1 MLWFSRSHSS
11 ETDAILSALNS
22 TPSVQPI
29 RQPKGAVKQSVK
41 RSNAPSVPSSRF
53 DKRADTNMSPS
64 GSVAGNAAASLTY
77 DSSKAQPVI
86 QMSIK
91 GVSSS
96 RPVVSDWQ
104 VYKTA
109 TGVEYYYN
117 QRTRAT
123 TYEKPDELKS
133 EAERALKVVFFSLP
147 LIVALSMEGVQ
158 DGRRPHLLEQHTNA
172 GLGVGGAQGV
182 HRVQARAGASPVRLR
197 RGYFRVEDAER
208 ILAEICPV
216 GKVRLA
222 NCPRE

>member
-117 QRTRAT
+117 PTDAEPT
-123 TYEKPDELKS
+123 TYEKPDDIEVGGGARS
-133 EAERALKVVFFSLP
+133 QGCFSLS
-147 LIVALSMEGVQ
+147 LS
-158 DGRRPHLLEQHTNA
+158 L
-172 GLGVGGAQGV
+172 
-182 HRVQARAGASPVRLR
+182 
-197 RGYFRVEDAER
+197 
-208 ILAEICPV
+208 
-216 GKVRLA
+216 
-222 NCPRE
+222 